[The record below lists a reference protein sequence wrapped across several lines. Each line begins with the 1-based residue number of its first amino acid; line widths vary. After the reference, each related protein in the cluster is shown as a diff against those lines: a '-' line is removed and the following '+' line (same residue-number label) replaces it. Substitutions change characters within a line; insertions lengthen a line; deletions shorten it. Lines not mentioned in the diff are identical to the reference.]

1 MGDAVFTL
9 IFIAFVVSLILIVW
23 FVKRYKRCPSDKI
36 LVVYGKVGKGSAG
49 TRTAKCIHGGAAFIW
64 PVIQDFEFLDLSP
77 ITISVDLK
85 KALSKQQIR
94 VNVPC
99 NFMVGIST
107 EDGVMNNAAER
118 LLGIRLE
125 DIRILA
131 EDIIIGQ
138 LRVVIATM
146 TIEEINSNREM
157 FLRNVSDSVEQ
168 ELKKLGLKLINVNVK
183 DITDESGYI
192 DALGKKEAERAIN
205 KAKIEVAEEQKNGAI
220 GEAKF
225 RKEQSIEV
233 AAQTAEAQIGVSESQ
248 KTQRIKVAAANSEAQ
263 VGEAETQK
271 NQRIS
276 IAAANA
282 TAVSGENEAKIRV
295 ASSEA
300 ERRKAEAEANK
311 IAVSAERINEAETQ
325 KSAYEAQKLAEL
337 ARADREKAT
346 KTADIIIP
354 AEIER
359 QRIEIEA
366 EAEAERIRRVA
377 KGNADS
383 IYYEMEAKAKGVM
396 EILAKQAEGFNAMVK
411 AAGDNPDDAVK
422 MMIADK
428 LVEIVKLQT
437 EAVKNIKIDKVT
449 VWDSLSNG
457 KSSTANFMSG
467 MLGALP
473 PINDIFKS
481 AGLELPS
488 YLKGKATEEAAEK
501 AAAAEPE
508 TAPTPETT
516 DEVKG

>member
-9 IFIAFVVSLILIVW
+9 AFIAVVVSLILIFW

-36 LVVYGKVGKGSAG
+36 LVVYGKVGKGSGG

-118 LLGIRLE
+118 LLGIRLD

-157 FLRNVSDSVEQ
+157 FLRNVSESVEQ

-263 VGEAETQK
+263 VGEAEAQK

-276 IAAANA
+276 IASANA

-295 ASSEA
+295 ANSEA

-311 IAVSAERINEAETQ
+311 IAVSAERIN
-325 KSAYEAQKLAEL
+325 
-337 ARADREKAT
+337 
-346 KTADIIIP
+346 
-354 AEIER
+354 
-359 QRIEIEA
+359 
-366 EAEAERIRRVA
+366 
-377 KGNADS
+377 
-383 IYYEMEAKAKGVM
+383 
-396 EILAKQAEGFNAMVK
+396 
-411 AAGDNPDDAVK
+411 
-422 MMIADK
+422 
-428 LVEIVKLQT
+428 
-437 EAVKNIKIDKVT
+437 
-449 VWDSLSNG
+449 
-457 KSSTANFMSG
+457 
-467 MLGALP
+467 
-473 PINDIFKS
+473 
-481 AGLELPS
+481 
-488 YLKGKATEEAAEK
+488 
-501 AAAAEPE
+501 
-508 TAPTPETT
+508 
-516 DEVKG
+516 

>member
-9 IFIAFVVSLILIVW
+9 VFIAFVVSLILIVW

-64 PVIQDFEFLDLSP
+64 PVIQDYEFLDLSP
-77 ITISVDLK
+77 LTISVDLK

-118 LLGIRLE
+118 LLGIRLD

-233 AAQTAEAQIGVSESQ
+233 AAQTAEAQI
-248 KTQRIKVAAANSEAQ
+248 
-263 VGEAETQK
+263 
-271 NQRIS
+271 
-276 IAAANA
+276 
-282 TAVSGENEAKIRV
+282 
-295 ASSEA
+295 
-300 ERRKAEAEANK
+300 
-311 IAVSAERINEAETQ
+311 
-325 KSAYEAQKLAEL
+325 
-337 ARADREKAT
+337 
-346 KTADIIIP
+346 
-354 AEIER
+354 
-359 QRIEIEA
+359 
-366 EAEAERIRRVA
+366 
-377 KGNADS
+377 
-383 IYYEMEAKAKGVM
+383 
-396 EILAKQAEGFNAMVK
+396 
-411 AAGDNPDDAVK
+411 
-422 MMIADK
+422 
-428 LVEIVKLQT
+428 
-437 EAVKNIKIDKVT
+437 
-449 VWDSLSNG
+449 
-457 KSSTANFMSG
+457 
-467 MLGALP
+467 
-473 PINDIFKS
+473 
-481 AGLELPS
+481 
-488 YLKGKATEEAAEK
+488 
-501 AAAAEPE
+501 
-508 TAPTPETT
+508 
-516 DEVKG
+516 

>member
-1 MGDAVFTL
+1 M
-9 IFIAFVVSLILIVW
+9 
-23 FVKRYKRCPSDKI
+23 Y
-36 LVVYGKVGKGSAG
+36 
-49 TRTAKCIHGGAAFIW
+49 
-64 PVIQDFEFLDLSP
+64 Q
-77 ITISVDLK
+77 
-85 KALSKQQIR
+85 
-94 VNVPC
+94 
-99 NFMVGIST
+99 
-107 EDGVMNNAAER
+107 
-118 LLGIRLE
+118 
-125 DIRILA
+125 
-131 EDIIIGQ
+131 
-138 LRVVIATM
+138 
-146 TIEEINSNREM
+146 NR
-157 FLRNVSDSVEQ
+157 
-168 ELKKLGLKLINVNVK
+168 KKL
-183 DITDESGYI
+183 S
-192 DALGKKEAERAIN
+192 
-205 KAKIEVAEEQKNGAI
+205 
-220 GEAKF
+220 
-225 RKEQSIEV
+225 
-233 AAQTAEAQIGVSESQ
+233 VSESQ

-263 VGEAETQK
+263 VGEAEAQK

-481 AGLELPS
+481 AGLELPN
-488 YLKGKATEEAAEK
+488 YLKGKSTEETAEK
-501 AAAAEPE
+501 PAAAEPE
-508 TAPTPETT
+508 HETTPETT
-516 DEVKG
+516 EEVKG